1 MRRKCAHRTRVRTV
15 PALRASDFP
24 QRLEVTCRTGCVVSA
39 SGQRQRTLCTDEH
52 GTVTVEYTVLLV
64 VVAVAC
70 AFAMVAAGVPLVRA
84 YLTRE
89 TWLLFPFP

>member
-1 MRRKCAHRTRVRTV
+1 
-15 PALRASDFP
+15 
-24 QRLEVTCRTGCVVSA
+24 
-39 SGQRQRTLCTDEH
+39 
-52 GTVTVEYTVLLV
+52 VEYTVLLV

>member
-1 MRRKCAHRTRVRTV
+1 LCERAEEGGVAFSV
-15 PALRASDFP
+15 AQSLRA
-24 QRLEVTCRTGCVVSA
+24 RR
-39 SGQRQRTLCTDEH
+39 TDER

-64 VVAVAC
+64 VVALAC
-70 AFAMVAAGVPLVRA
+70 VFAMVAAGVPLVRA

>member
-1 MRRKCAHRTRVRTV
+1 
-15 PALRASDFP
+15 
-24 QRLEVTCRTGCVVSA
+24 
-39 SGQRQRTLCTDEH
+39 
-52 GTVTVEYTVLLV
+52 VEYTVLLV

-70 AFAMVAAGVPLVRA
+70 VFAMVAAGVPLVRA